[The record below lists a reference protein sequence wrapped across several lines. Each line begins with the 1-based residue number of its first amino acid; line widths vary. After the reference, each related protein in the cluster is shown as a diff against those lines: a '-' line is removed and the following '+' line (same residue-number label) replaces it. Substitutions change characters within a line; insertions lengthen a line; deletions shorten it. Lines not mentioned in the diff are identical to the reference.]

1 MHERLLEFILT
12 ESNWP
17 ATSIVLAGFMSA
29 AWVLRQRRQGLPPR
43 LQIPGALN
51 LLYGGLI
58 GFMAFGH
65 LLAVTVEL
73 AQGTLDGV
81 LWLLYP
87 IGLILAVP
95 AGWLLIAVRDL
106 PSDERSARRKI
117 LVLNAWLGVSL
128 LAMGVHNLPL
138 ALPAAL
144 NVAYLQLQSKTQVGF
159 TVVVVTAVGYLA
171 LLSGFLAFFA
181 SGGSFEQFEGL
192 E

>member
-29 AWVLRQRRQGLPPR
+29 AWLLRQRRQGLPPR

-51 LLYGGLI
+51 LLCGGLI
-58 GFMAFGH
+58 
-65 LLAVTVEL
+65 
-73 AQGTLDGV
+73 
-81 LWLLYP
+81 
-87 IGLILAVP
+87 
-95 AGWLLIAVRDL
+95 
-106 PSDERSARRKI
+106 
-117 LVLNAWLGVSL
+117 
-128 LAMGVHNLPL
+128 
-138 ALPAAL
+138 
-144 NVAYLQLQSKTQVGF
+144 GF

-181 SGGSFEQFEGL
+181 GGGSFEQFEGL